1 MDATVEAETA
11 RRWPGE
17 KWQDRYIGTKRRTKN
32 PMNEELPAGRL
43 AMIVGAVALLCVMLL
58 STAACLGDQEDTVE
72 STLDVILDR
81 GVMICGIKADTP
93 GFGVLKPDGTAE
105 GNDVEYCHA
114 VAAAVFGDAGRVE
127 FKAATAANRF
137 ELLAARE
144 IDVLIRTTSWTASR
158 DADLNMAFV
167 TTTFY
172 DGAAIMVRA
181 SSGITSASQLGDS
194 TICIVDGTSTQGAVS
209 DYFSEVGLSYEEL
222 TFQANPELRAAFIS
236 DQCDA
241 WSSDKSQLG
250 SHRFSLLADD
260 GIEAIILPETLSKE
274 PVSPS
279 VRDNDSEWEDVVR
292 WVVNGTI
299 IAEEQGVTQANVAQ
313 MAADPPNNTIARLL
327 GVGFEGGAPSN
338 LGIGHGKIPGTF
350 MQDVI
355 SQVGNF
361 GEIYERTL
369 ERVGLRRE
377 GSFNDSYLNGG
388 LIYAPPMR

>member
-1 MDATVEAETA
+1 MHLA
-11 RRWPGE
+11 
-17 KWQDRYIGTKRRTKN
+17 DRVHIKIPVTLGN
-32 PMNEELPAGRL
+32 FWAL
-43 AMIVGAVALLCVMLL
+43 GAVSVLML
-58 STAACLGDQEDTVE
+58 AAGCLEGNGGSVG
-72 STLDVILDR
+72 TLDQVVDR
-81 GVMICGIKADTP
+81 GYLVCGIKADTP

-114 VAAAVFGDAGRVE
+114 LAAAVFGDSGKVE
-127 FKAATAANRF
+127 FKAATSANRF
-137 ELLAARE
+137 ELLAAGE

-158 DADLNMAFV
+158 DADLDMAFV

-181 SSGITSASQLGDS
+181 DSGITSAGQLGGA

-209 DYFSEVGLSYEEL
+209 DFFAEQGLTYEEL
-222 TFQANPELRAAFIS
+222 TFQANPELRSAFIS

-250 SHRFSLLADD
+250 SHQFALKAD
-260 GIEAIILPETLSKE
+260 EAIAAVVLPETLSKE
-274 PVSPS
+274 PIGPS

-292 WVVNGTI
+292 WVVNGMI
-299 IAEEQGVTQANVAQ
+299 IAEEQGVTRENVGR
-313 MAADPPNNTIARLL
+313 MASEPPNNTVARLL
-327 GVGFEGGAPSN
+327 GVGFGGGAPSN

-355 SQVGNF
+355 GQVGNY
-361 GEIYERTL
+361 GEVYERTL
-369 ERVGLRRE
+369 ARVGLGRE
-377 GSFNDSYLNGG
+377 GSLNASYLDGG

>member
-1 MDATVEAETA
+1 M
-11 RRWPGE
+11 
-17 KWQDRYIGTKRRTKN
+17 N

-43 AMIVGAVALLCVMLL
+43 ARTLGTAALLCVMLL
-58 STAACLGDQEDTVE
+58 STAACVGDREDAVE

-114 VAAAVFGDAGRVE
+114 VAAAVFGDADKVE

-181 SSGITSASQLGDS
+181 SSGITSVSQLGGA

-209 DYFSEVGLSYEEL
+209 DYFSEIGLTYEEL

-250 SHRFSLLADD
+250 SHQFSLMTDD